1 MLKQHLNQLKI
12 DRTKSYILYTLPLN
26 DARRDEEF
34 VISGSYI
41 YVLDTDGN
49 LSLRFNEI
57 SNDIIPLQKYR
68 TIETPFYRL
77 FLTNSAQTGKTIKL
91 AIGIETDI
99 FNIQDF
105 GVALTQ
111 ALIEESTGVLIFN
124 ITCTAANTEYS
135 QALGECR
142 KFLIKSRTGDLK
154 VCFTSGQSGTTYIS
168 LSGGQG
174 YNEDLIHPAEL
185 TLYFQSPAA
194 GTIVEIV
201 KWL

>member
-12 DRTKSYILYTLPLN
+12 NRTKSYILYTLPLYN
-26 DARRDEEF
+26 ARRDEEF

-41 YVLDTDGN
+41 YVLDTNGN

-111 ALIEESTGVLIFN
+111 ALIEESTGVSIFN
-124 ITCTAANTEYS
+124 ITCAAADTEYS
-135 QALGECR
+135 QALRECR
-142 KFLIKSRTGDLK
+142 KFLIKPRNGDLK
-154 VCFTSGQSGTTYIS
+154 VCFTSGESGSNFIS
-168 LSGGQG
+168 LASGQTW
-174 YNEDLIHPAEL
+174 NEDLIHPVSL
-185 TLYFQSPAA
+185 NFYFQAPVA
-194 GTIVEIV
+194 GTIVEII

>member
-12 DRTKSYILYTLPLN
+12 DRTKSFILYTLPLN

-41 YVLDTDGN
+41 YVLETDGN

-91 AIGIETDI
+91 AIGIETNI

-111 ALIEESTGVLIFN
+111 ALIEEATGAEIFN
-124 ITCTAANTEYS
+124 INCSTANTEYS

-142 KFLIKSRTGDLK
+142 KFSIKARNGYLK
-154 VCFTSGQSGTTYIS
+154 VCFNSGQSGITYIS
-168 LSGGQG
+168 LAGGQC
-174 YNEDLIHPAEL
+174 YNEDLIHHAGL